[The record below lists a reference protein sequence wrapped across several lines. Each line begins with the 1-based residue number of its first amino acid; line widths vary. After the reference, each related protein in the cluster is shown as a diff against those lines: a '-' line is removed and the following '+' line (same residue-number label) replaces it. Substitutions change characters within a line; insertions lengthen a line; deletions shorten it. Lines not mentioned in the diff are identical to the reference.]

1 MNIATTIEYILNSLK
16 TSPLGIFTILP
27 RLETLLKEVIMK
39 QDELLKKLEEL
50 QATQDQTKATLDK
63 VMDEVGALI
72 TALANT
78 SNELSP
84 AVAEAVDK
92 LIASSSTVLSTA
104 QALDT
109 MNPDAVD
116 ETKPA
121 EDLSGGSPS

>member
-78 SNELSP
+78 NNELSS